1 MNRTRP
7 LPERSR
13 STTFRAGLWPGL
25 LVGPVLSCGTL
36 ALLDVL
42 DPDQGIPY
50 RAALLCSA
58 AVPAAFA
65 LVGLP
70 TRYRDAAAG
79 AAAGFL
85 ASGLLLGLL
94 FLGLDH
100 LYGSF

>member
-1 MNRTRP
+1 MDRTRP

-13 STTFRAGLWPGL
+13 STTFRSGLWAGL

-36 ALLDVL
+36 AFLDVL

-58 AVPAAFA
+58 TAPAAFA
-65 LVGLP
+65 IVALP
-70 TRYRDAAAG
+70 TRFRDAAAG
-79 AAAGFL
+79 AAVGSL